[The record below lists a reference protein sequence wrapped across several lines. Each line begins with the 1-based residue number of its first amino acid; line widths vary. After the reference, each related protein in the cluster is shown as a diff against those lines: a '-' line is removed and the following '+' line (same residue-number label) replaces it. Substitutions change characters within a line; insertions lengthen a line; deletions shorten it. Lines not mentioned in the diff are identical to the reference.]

1 MADRPASR
9 LVHLRTWLLPVAL
22 LAAGW
27 SPPGASA
34 QEIPIAQAVAQT
46 GVAATPGDKG
56 AQIYCFMRDSGNSH
70 QVSWDAAYEV
80 IKRQGS
86 GLFRP
91 SPRHGA
97 VMITEAVVQNPGSFP
112 NCGMYLGDLYRR
124 DETEETSPQT
134 AGGAMT
140 RGERYGY

>member
-1 MADRPASR
+1 MVDQHALR
-9 LVHLRTWLLPVAL
+9 LTRLHTCLHTWLLPVAL

-27 SPPGASA
+27 APLGATA
-34 QEIPIAQAVAQT
+34 QQIPVTQAGMT
-46 GVAATPGDKG
+46 TPGDKG

-70 QVSWDAAYEV
+70 EVSWDAAYEV

-97 VMITEAVVQNPGSFP
+97 VMITEAVVQNPASYP
-112 NCGMYLGDLYRR
+112 NCGTYLGDLFPQQ
-124 DETEETSPQT
+124 ETEDGSPQT
-134 AGGAMT
+134 ADGAMT
-140 RGERYGY
+140 RSERYGY